1 MASQLEISQ
10 IVVMIGAA
18 YPNFAPT
25 KETVSVYYELLK
37 DLPADALK
45 VATLQ
50 VCAETGRKFAPGI
63 GEIRGAVS
71 NIHRKTQGIPST
83 LEAWDEV
90 SNAPKSLQYKRVT
103 DERDERGSV
112 IIEVRPFTWSHP
124 LVEKVA
130 LMLGFP
136 DFPKADNESI
146 DRAHFFK
153 QYETELSNY
162 SSAEIELP
170 EVTRYIEAQQAK
182 VLPTNKQLNLLTER
196 LNAK

>member
-1 MASQLEISQ
+1 MASQVEISQ

-50 VCAETGRKFAPGI
+50 CCAETGRKFAPGI

-71 NIHRKTQGIPST
+71 QISRKAQGIPSV

-90 SNAPKSLQYKRVT
+90 SNAPKSMQYKRVT
-103 DERDERGSV
+103 DEYDENGSV
-112 IIEVRPFTWSHP
+112 IIEIRPFKWSHT

-130 LMLGFP
+130 LMMGFP
-136 DFPKADNESI
+136 DFPKIENESV

-153 QYETELSNY
+153 QYEIELNNY
-162 SSAEIELP
+162 SNAEIELP

-182 VLPTNKQLNLLTER
+182 ALPAGKQLNLLAER
-196 LNAK
+196 LSK